1 MGRSPVARTASEPQ
15 HNSRAGWRRARSA
28 RAGLAGLIGVAMAA
42 LGGCASGGDAEYD
55 ALLDENSALRARVST
70 LQTALDQCE
79 VNRQA
84 AEDENAQLAA
94 GLSNMQGTGSTPGST
109 PTGFEGI
116 SGATVTHGSGG
127 EIVVAIAGDVLFD
140 SGRAELKS
148 SAQSSL
154 ARIAQVLNA
163 QYAGNTVR
171 IEGYTDSDPI
181 RRSNWQSNE
190 HLSAERALAVEKY
203 LVQRGVNNDRVYSAA
218 FGPSN
223 PRSTR
228 DQSRRVEIVVLGSG
242 M

>member
-1 MGRSPVARTASEPQ
+1 MARTASESQ
-15 HNSRAGWRRARSA
+15 GNSRTHPRPARSA
-28 RAGLAGLIGVAMAA
+28 RAALAGLIGVALAA

-94 GLSNMQGTGSTPGST
+94 GLANMQGGETPGSAA
-109 PTGFEGI
+109 TGFEGI

-148 SAQSSL
+148 SAQNSL

-190 HLSAERALAVEKY
+190 HLSAERALAVERY

-223 PRSTR
+223 PRATR